1 MEKRILVADDPVP
14 GFPGLVQAGPFLFT
28 AGCDGHR
35 DLETG
40 AIVPALADAAEAQCE
55 NSYGKVCALLARGGA
70 GADAVVRLDHYV
82 SSQEWLLRRGPI
94 RARIFGAP
102 APLAST
108 GVAAKMAGIN
118 MLTTAAIAVTNSDDK
133 RVLVP
138 GEPYGMGRISSVVAA
153 GPFLFLSGIR
163 ATLHPRPEVPVPEET
178 PEAFGAQTR
187 LSYRIIAEIAEILAE
202 VGAEPAHIIRLERY
216 IRDRAC
222 IGEEEE
228 ACRDVLGAVS
238 CASTT
243 IALPLGMRGEVEIT
257 TLDRSDCKLSSRT
270 RRARKH
276 VWRARIIL
284 KSDEGLGNSS
294 IMAETGKSKTC
305 VWRWQERFMHEGVNG
320 LLRDRSR
327 PPGKAPIPPERVAEI
342 VRLTQQAPPHEATHW
357 TLRAMAKVAGVAA
370 STVQAIWKAHGLSP
384 HRWRH
389 FKLSNDPAFAEKLTD
404 IVGLYVD
411 PPAHAVVLSVDEKS
425 QIQALDRTQPGLPMK
440 KGRAGTMTYDYK
452 RHGTT
457 TLFAALNL
465 DSAMKATLRSFA
477 VAASFSSARA
487 SSAWRRT
494 QAALRG
500 PS

>member
-187 LSYRIIAEIAEILAE
+187 LSYRIIAEILAE

-257 TLDRSDCKLSSRT
+257 TLAAAPGTDKE
-270 RRARKH
+270 
-276 VWRARIIL
+276 IL
-284 KSDEGLGNSS
+284 GDEGDPTVIRCGGFVFVGACSG
-294 IMAETGKSKTC
+294 MAAHTGGPPWTELASNTEAQVENALAVLKARLEGAGSGLDR
-305 VWRWQERFMHEGVNG
+305 VVRLDAYLRDPNVAERFYT
-320 LLRDRSR
+320 LLR
-327 PPGKAPIPPERVAEI
+327 
-342 VRLTQQAPPHEATHW
+342 H
-357 TLRAMAKVAGVAA
+357 
-370 STVQAIWKAHGLSP
+370 
-384 HRWRH
+384 
-389 FKLSNDPAFAEKLTD
+389 AF
-404 IVGLYVD
+404 G
-411 PPAHAVVLSVDEKS
+411 AHAPVVVL
-425 QIQALDRTQPGLPMK
+425 
-440 KGRAGTMTYDYK
+440 AGAELEGIGEVM
-452 RHGTT
+452 
-457 TLFAALNL
+457 LN
-465 DSAMKATLRSFA
+465 AIAC
-477 VAASFSSARA
+477 
-487 SSAWRRT
+487 
-494 QAALRG
+494 
-500 PS
+500 